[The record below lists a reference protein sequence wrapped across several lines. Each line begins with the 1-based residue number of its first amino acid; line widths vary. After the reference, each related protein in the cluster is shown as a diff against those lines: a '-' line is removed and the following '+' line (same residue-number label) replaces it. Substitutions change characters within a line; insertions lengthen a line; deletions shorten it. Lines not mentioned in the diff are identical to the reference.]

1 MRDMER
7 SSRTV
12 RDDAKM
18 ERRTAGV
25 TARCRFWPSTLL
37 AVVVVVPASLTGALR
52 IVGRGVSD
60 DDEAISCLVSE
71 RAVGIGAALCSG
83 FVLNFPPA
91 PLQSSK
97 LKSLHSR

>member
-25 TARCRFWPSTLL
+25 TARCRFCPFIVLP
-37 AVVVVVPASLTGALR
+37 VVVVVPASLTGALR
-52 IVGRGVSD
+52 SVGRGVSD
-60 DDEAISCLVSE
+60 DDEAISYLVSE
-71 RAVGIGAALCSG
+71 QAVDTVKRWLPAALS
-83 FVLNFPPA
+83 
-91 PLQSSK
+91 
-97 LKSLHSR
+97 

>member
-25 TARCRFWPSTLL
+25 TARCRFCPSRLL
-37 AVVVVVPASLTGALR
+37 PVVVVVPASLTGALR

-60 DDEAISCLVSE
+60 DDEAISCFVSE
-71 RAVGIGAALCSG
+71 RAVGTAALS
-83 FVLNFPPA
+83 FVLNLPPA
-91 PLQSSK
+91 PLHSSK
-97 LKSLHSR
+97 LKKVSA